1 MRNTEQ
7 KCTGQQ
13 TLAPTASSGIVVK
26 TRLKAGAWNN
36 GD

>member
-7 KCTGQQ
+7 KCTGQPI
-13 TLAPTASSGIVVK
+13 LALTAASGIVVK